1 MSHICQQSATY
12 DESKNAGYL
21 DCPPYNITLLV
32 FKNVIKSNQ
41 QLKQVCCFQYTVD
54 NSLCEEISEKPALR
68 EDCEI
73 PCSND
78 CILSP
83 WSPWSYCAGLCQEGH
98 GAPAVQK
105 RDRTILARA
114 GEGISLP
121 CFFGFTLFFTTDN
134 GCQFYYLIFS
144 VEYCLRQVQLALSTQ
159 TCANNG

>member
-1 MSHICQQSATY
+1 MLVTWTVHH
-12 DESKNAGYL
+12 
-21 DCPPYNITLLV
+21 NITLFV
-32 FKNVIKSNQ
+32 FKNAIKSNQ
-41 QLKQVCCFQYTVD
+41 QLKQVWCLQYTVD

-114 GEGISLP
+114 GEGISSA
-121 CFFGFTLFFTTDN
+121 CNFGFTLLSTTDN
-134 GCQFYYLIFS
+134 SCQFYYLIFS
-144 VEYCLRQVQLALSTQ
+144 LEYWLREGQPTLSTL
-159 TCANNG
+159 TCANS